1 MKTVVALHSPTDE
14 GRKPRLTGTNVERL
28 PIKPARNPDAA
39 NRRIFIDFVT
49 SIWCGAIVGCIGAAV
64 VPPFSEDRS

>member
-14 GRKPRLTGTNVERL
+14 GRKPRLTGANAERSNQL
-28 PIKPARNPDAA
+28 AA
-39 NRRIFIDFVT
+39 SRHIFIDFVT
-49 SIWCGAIVGCIGAAV
+49 SIWCGAIVGCIGAAI